1 MDIRVVKRR
10 QPDAKRDAATPLPV
24 DVRPE
29 PEVRRRL
36 SGPALRTFF
45 NIAAAWQLS
54 VQAQRALLGWP
65 AASTFHKYKAG
76 DHGAL
81 TFDTLTRLSLVIGIY
96 KSLQLLYPEPSFS
109 DVWPRMPNSHPLFG
123 GRPALT
129 LMTDGGID
137 GLFRVRRLLDSRRG
151 GWS

>member
-1 MDIRVVKRR
+1 MEIHGTKRR
-10 QPDAKRDAATPLPV
+10 AQASARGTSSPLPIE
-24 DVRPE
+24 VRPE

-36 SGPALRTFF
+36 SAPALRTFF
-45 NIAAAWQLS
+45 NIAAAWQLT
-54 VQAQRALLGWP
+54 VQEQRALLGWP

-81 TFDTLTRLSLVIGIY
+81 TFDTLTRLSLLIGIY
-96 KSLQLLYPEPSFS
+96 KSLQLLYPEPAFA
-109 DVWPRMPNSHPLFG
+109 DRWPRMPNSHALFG

>member
-1 MDIRVVKRR
+1 MEIHGAKRR
-10 QPDAKRDAATPLPV
+10 AATRATSAPLPIE
-24 DVRPE
+24 VRPD
-29 PEVRRRL
+29 PDVRRRL
-36 SGPALRTFF
+36 SAPALRTFF
-45 NIAAAWQLS
+45 NIAAAWQLT
-54 VQAQRALLGWP
+54 VQEQRALLGWP
-65 AASTFHKYKAG
+65 AASTFHKYKGG

-81 TFDTLTRLSLVIGIY
+81 TFDTLTRLSLLIGIY
-96 KSLQLLYPEPSFS
+96 KSLQVLYPEPTFA
-109 DVWPRMPNSHPLFG
+109 DTWPRMPNSHAIFG

>member
-1 MDIRVVKRR
+1 MDMQGAKRR
-10 QPDAKRDAATPLPV
+10 PQLGRGSAAPLPV
-24 DVRPE
+24 EVRPD
-29 PEVRRRL
+29 PDVRRRL
-36 SGPALRTFF
+36 SAPALRTFF

-54 VQAQRALLGWP
+54 VQEQRALLGWP

-96 KSLQLLYPEPSFS
+96 KSLQVLYPEPTFA
-109 DVWPRMPNSHPLFG
+109 DTWPRMPNSHLIFG